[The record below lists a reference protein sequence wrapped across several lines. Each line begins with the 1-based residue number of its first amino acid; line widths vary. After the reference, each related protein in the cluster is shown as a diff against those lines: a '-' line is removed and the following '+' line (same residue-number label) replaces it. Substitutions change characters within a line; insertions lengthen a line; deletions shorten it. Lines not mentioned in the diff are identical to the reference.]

1 MENFSLRKFDPSK
14 SLFIEASA
22 GTGKTY
28 TIQLM
33 VAKLISLGTPLKKIL
48 IVTYTEKAAGELKDR
63 IRKKIDEVLDSKK
76 LDKTDETETELDNAT
91 LALFSKAY
99 QDVDNAAIFTIH
111 SFCQKALKEYAYDA
125 GRPFNMSM
133 IDDSKVRDLV
143 EQYIRDKWS
152 DDSYFQF
159 LLKNESAKSIATKV
173 IDGLES
179 ITNSYKGCEDGHE
192 IIPLDKTEEIDICG
206 TLLNRDDKFALA
218 NATTFEDILAIPA
231 FNNAYSILENN
242 PYEKFGE
249 KSKNTIAGLHPS
261 LNIS

>member
-76 LDKTDETETELDNAT
+76 LDKTDETQPEINDST
-91 LALFSKAY
+91 LALFAKAY

-125 GRPFNMSM
+125 GRPFDMSM
-133 IDDSKVRDLV
+133 IDDSKAKFTILSNSSFATSGAMTPTFNFYSKTNLQNLLQTRLLRASKASPIPTKAAKTVMKLFRLTMPK
-143 EQYIRDKWS
+143 ES
-152 DDSYFQF
+152 TFAGQF
-159 LLKNESAKSIATKV
+159 
-173 IDGLES
+173 
-179 ITNSYKGCEDGHE
+179 
-192 IIPLDKTEEIDICG
+192 
-206 TLLNRDDKFALA
+206 
-218 NATTFEDILAIPA
+218 
-231 FNNAYSILENN
+231 
-242 PYEKFGE
+242 
-249 KSKNTIAGLHPS
+249 
-261 LNIS
+261 